1 MHYDSYLNGFFP
13 VPIMVNKTTG
23 ASIGVNKEMS
33 PIDIRKL
40 NAMYPCKSTN
50 SSCGKHCEKLMQFLW
65 SMCILRQVILTI

>member
-1 MHYDSYLNGFFP
+1 MHYDSYLNGIFSN
-13 VPIMVNKTTG
+13 PIMISYTTG
-23 ASIGVNKEMS
+23 VIGVNKEMS